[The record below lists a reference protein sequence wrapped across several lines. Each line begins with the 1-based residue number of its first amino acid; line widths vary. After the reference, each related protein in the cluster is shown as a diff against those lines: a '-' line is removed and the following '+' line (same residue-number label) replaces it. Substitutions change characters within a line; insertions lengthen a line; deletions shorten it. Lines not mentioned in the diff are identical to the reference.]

1 MSKTPYDIRFD
12 VAKLAMESV
21 IAEADTIENDLNRK
35 TRLLETLMSR
45 NWAEDVP
52 VINSLVSQLSNSSSS
67 KIDMNVVNSRSAAM
81 YDFVQ
86 NKNGKIE
93 NN

>member
-21 IAEADTIENDLNRK
+21 IAEADTTQNELNRK

-45 NWAEDVP
+45 NWADDVP
-52 VINSLVSQLSNSSSS
+52 VINSLISQLASASST
-67 KIDMNVVNSRSAAM
+67 KIDMNVVNSRSATM

-86 NKNGKIE
+86 NKSGKIE